1 MGITMLVGQ
10 VLKRKGY
17 GYTAIDPDATVYEAI
32 ELMARKNVGAL
43 PVLEDGMVI
52 GMFSERDY
60 ARKVILHG
68 KSSRETPVRDIM
80 TRHVITVGPQQTLVD
95 CMTLMTDHHIRHLPV
110 VVDGELA
117 GLVSIGDVVKGI
129 ISEQEFMIE
138 QLEKYISGQR

>member
-1 MGITMLVGQ
+1 MKTVNDL
-10 VLKRKGY
+10 LRAKGHALWSI
-17 GYTAIDPDATVYEAI
+17 GPEATVYQAL
-32 ELMARKNVGAL
+32 ELMAQKDVGAL
-43 PVLEDGMVI
+43 VVLERGALAGI
-52 GMFSERDY
+52 LSERDY

-68 KSSRETPVRDIM
+68 KSSRETPVREIM

-95 CMTLMTDHHIRHLPV
+95 CMKLMTDHHIRHLPV